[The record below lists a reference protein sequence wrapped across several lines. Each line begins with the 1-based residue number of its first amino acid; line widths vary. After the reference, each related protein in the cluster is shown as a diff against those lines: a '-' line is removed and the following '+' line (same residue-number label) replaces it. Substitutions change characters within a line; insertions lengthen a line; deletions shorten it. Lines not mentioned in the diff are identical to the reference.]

1 MGTGTSKTVRSPFS
15 RLWTIEDQA
24 GPANVPVYQGQGR
37 ALGPSWSFGSRTP
50 IREPDP
56 NRYGAFKIVDAI
68 KGERDLPSMSIEIR
82 YQYTLSA
89 MLQIARRGCPLDA
102 QVHFGQCQDPRDFN
116 LGWDKILVLEGADIS
131 QWGTGELG
139 ALEQGQDAVVNE
151 TDDLTALDLYEIV
164 PINFSEF
171 GAAEVIGEVVDVV
184 ICDSVSCGACGLPSN
199 GCNTV
204 FAITIT
210 QVGSPG
216 LPAELIFSQ
225 DGWASLSETN
235 VTTLAP
241 TEDPSAM
248 ACVGT
253 RLAVVSNDS
262 CSIHF
267 ALIADFLTG
276 TETWTENAIGLVCA
290 AGAPNAIY
298 SSSGAHTWVVGDGGY
313 IYFYSDITATAVVQ
327 DAGVTTVENLNDIH
341 GIDDQNIVAVGA
353 SNAVVLTRNG
363 GETWQAI
370 TGPAVGVALNAVWM
384 HGEDVWFVG
393 DAGGNLWYTR
403 DAGTTW
409 TQKAFAG
416 DGAGQV
422 RDIKFATPTVGY
434 MAHDTATPAGRIL
447 RTVDGGN
454 SWYVLPEGT
463 GQIPDND
470 VINAIAACG
479 EDVNVVYS
487 GGLAADATDGVL
499 IKGA

>member
-1 MGTGTSKTVRSPFS
+1 MTTDTVRSPFS
-15 RLWTIEDQA
+15 RVWTIEDQA

-37 ALGPSWSFGSRTP
+37 AMGPSWAFGTRTP

-68 KGERDLPSMSIEIR
+68 KGERELPTMSVEIR

-89 MLQIARRGCPLDA
+89 LLAIARRGCPLDA
-102 QVHFGQCQDPRDFN
+102 QVHFGKCQDPRDFN
-116 LGWDKILVLEGADIS
+116 FGWDKILVLEGADIS
-131 QWGTGELG
+131 NWSTTELG

-151 TDDLTALDLYEIV
+151 TNDLSALDLYEIKQLGL
-164 PINFSEF
+164 SEF
-171 GAAEVIGEVVDVV
+171 GATEVIGEVVDVI

-210 QVGSPG
+210 QTGSPG
-216 LPAELIFSQ
+216 LPAELIYSE
-225 DGWASLSETN
+225 DGWTTLGETN

-241 TEDPSAM
+241 TEDPSAL

-253 RLAVVSNDS
+253 RLVVVSNDS
-262 CSIHF
+262 CSLHYG
-267 ALIADFLTG
+267 LIVDILTG
-276 TETWTENAIGLVCA
+276 TEVWTENAAGLTCV

-298 SSSGAHTWVVGDGGY
+298 SASSAHSWVVGDGGY
-313 IYFYSDITATAVVQ
+313 IYFYNDITAAAVTQ
-327 DAGVTTVENLNDIH
+327 DAGVTTTEDLNDIH
-341 GIDDQNIVAVGA
+341 GIDDQNIVAVGDN
-353 SNAVVLTRNG
+353 NAVVLTRNG

-370 TGPAVGVALNAVWM
+370 TGPAPAIVLNAVWM
-384 HGEDVWFVG
+384 HSENVWFVG

-403 DAGTTW
+403 DAGVTW
-409 TQKAFAG
+409 TQKAFDG

-434 MAHDTATPAGRIL
+434 MAHDIAGPAGRIL
-447 RTVDGGN
+447 RTVDGGQ

-463 GQIPDND
+463 GTIPDND
-470 VINAIAACG
+470 RINAVAACG
-479 EDVNVVYS
+479 EDVNTVYS
-487 GGLAADATDGVL
+487 GGLADDAVDGVL